1 MCAFCCRPRV
11 LSSAEQTQMPFELFV
26 ILGLLVLSA
35 GFSASETALFSLE
48 ATEEA
53 RAGAA
58 AQRLLEHP
66 RALLVGILL
75 GNLVVNVLL
84 FAFAA
89 SMLSGYE
96 PFEQVVGNLIVLSCV
111 VVFGEVL
118 PKTLALRGRVAVAR
132 AIAGPLTVFVALLA
146 PVRRAADVA
155 LELIYR
161 ALGPAG
167 RREDGVTSDALA
179 LALERSA
186 RQGVLLESEASILA
200 GLVEL
205 EDIRVREI
213 MTPRVE
219 MLTLDLQGEEREAV
233 ARACVEQK
241 APWVVVIDGAP
252 DKIVGRVRV
261 RSLLVD
267 TQTPLE
273 KLLEPCHF
281 VPEVSSA
288 LRTLQFLRERGGAQA
303 VVIDEW
309 GGTAGLI
316 TVEHI
321 FEELVGDLRV
331 EGERAGGP
339 PVRRADGAFEV
350 DGALSIREWNELFG
364 SRVAPREFETLGG
377 LVAAL
382 LGRIPRTGDRASSGP
397 LEFEVLATR
406 RRRVARVLVRV
417 ATGGGS
423 AG

>member
-1 MCAFCCRPRV
+1 
-11 LSSAEQTQMPFELFV
+11 MPYELFV
-26 ILGLLVLSA
+26 MLGLLVLSG

-48 ATEEA
+48 ATEEP
-53 RAGAA
+53 RAGPA

-66 RALLVGILL
+66 RALLVAILL
-75 GNLVVNVLL
+75 GNLVVNVLF

-89 SMLSGYE
+89 SLLSAHE
-96 PFEQVVGNLIVLSCV
+96 PFEQVMGNLIGLTTV

-132 AIAGPLTVFVALLA
+132 TLSRPLAVFVALLA
-146 PVRRAADVA
+146 PLRRATDVA
-155 LELIYR
+155 LEWIYR

-186 RQGVLLESEASILA
+186 RQGVLLESEASILS

-205 EDIRVREI
+205 EDMRVREI

-219 MLTLDLQGEEREAV
+219 MLMLDRNGEEREAI
-233 ARACVEQK
+233 ARAGVERK
-241 APWVVVIDGAP
+241 APWVIVVDGAP
-252 DKIVGRVRV
+252 DRVLGRVRV

-267 TQTPLE
+267 TQTPIE
-273 KLLEPCHF
+273 KLIEPCHF

-288 LRTLQFLRERGGAQA
+288 LRTLQFLRERGVAQA
-303 VVIDEW
+303 VVVDEW

-316 TVEHI
+316 TVENI

-331 EGERAGGP
+331 EGERASGA

-382 LGRIPRTGDRASSGP
+382 LGRIPRSGDRTSSGP

-406 RRRVARVLVRV
+406 HRRVARVLVRV
-417 ATGGGS
+417 ASNGVRQS
-423 AG
+423 